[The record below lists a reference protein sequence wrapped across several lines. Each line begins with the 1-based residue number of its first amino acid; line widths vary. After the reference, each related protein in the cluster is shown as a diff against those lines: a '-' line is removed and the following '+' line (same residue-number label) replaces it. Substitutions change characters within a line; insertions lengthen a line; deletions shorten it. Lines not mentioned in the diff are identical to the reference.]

1 MNAVLSPLAPL
12 PRALSRLRRDG
23 MRRRHRVGHHPLDPG
38 VLHHFNDLIARID
51 LQRAPLDRDEL
62 ASAARELI
70 DDPRTGLLP
79 PCIGQRLRRAGAI
92 GRMTADREWEAT
104 APASL
109 AAAVVV
115 DYLRGRARLIPHTM
129 PVIGRLDDAIL
140 IDAAWP
146 ALAGEVADYLDYRR
160 LRHIEATL
168 RGERR
173 PHFGFTREHWLEAR
187 RAEAEW
193 IGHCRRVGRSSYV
206 ADGGAGRF
214 RVN

>member
-1 MNAVLSPLAPL
+1 MNAVLAPLAPL
-12 PRALSRLRRDG
+12 PRALSRPRHGL
-23 MRRRHRVGHHPLDPG
+23 RRRHRVGHHPLDPG
-38 VLHHFNDLIARID
+38 VLQHFNDLIARID
-51 LQRAPLDRDEL
+51 LQRPSLDRDEL

-79 PCIGQRLRRAGAI
+79 HCIGQRMRRAGAI
-92 GRMTADREWEAT
+92 RRMAADPQWEAT
-104 APASL
+104 APASS
-109 AAAVVV
+109 AATVVV
-115 DYLRGRARLIPHTM
+115 DYLRGPTRLIPHTM

-140 IDAAWP
+140 IEAAWP
-146 ALAGEVADYLDYRR
+146 VLAGEVADYLDYRR

-173 PHFGFTREHWLEAR
+173 PYSGFTRQHWLEAR

-193 IGHCRRVGRSSYV
+193 IAHCQRVGRSSYI
-206 ADGGAGRF
+206 ADGSAGGRF